1 MRDRGRAADYVPHE
15 ARRLNIYTQAFDPG
29 EPSNQDLKG
38 LLNPILKYIEPVRP
52 LEFFTL
58 YTLYREER
66 LTIADLATRLG
77 ASRGVVEDAVNSLA
91 GRGFI
96 EVYREGNRRIAK
108 YVKGLFRGLKKVA
121 PSEEGY
127 RLARRVLLYYAK
139 RGYVVVP
146 ARQDPLSPMHS
157 TMTM

>member
-1 MRDRGRAADYVPHE
+1 MVVQLNYVPHE

-29 EPSNQDLKG
+29 EPSSQDLKG

-58 YTLYREER
+58 YTLYREKR

-96 EVYREGNRRIAK
+96 EAYREGSRRIAK
-108 YVKGLFRGLKKVA
+108 YVKGCLGVLRKLH
-121 PSEEGY
+121 
-127 RLARRVLLYYAK
+127 LARRAT
-139 RGYVVVP
+139 G
-146 ARQDPLSPMHS
+146 
-157 TMTM
+157 